1 MLHAFMTTCHVK
13 ELMDNQYE
21 FEDDDNLSLD
31 EQMPPEIPLRSQ
43 FNHISEHLV
52 ANVGK

>member
-1 MLHAFMTTCHVK
+1 LTAKDLDRSDMSCLKKMLHAFMTTCHVK

-31 EQMPPEIPLRSQ
+31 E
-43 FNHISEHLV
+43 
-52 ANVGK
+52 